1 MNKRRFVGTYQNEAA
16 LVAKINQL
24 TERGYEERDLYVVV
38 RDKDDISLVK
48 RKTDAKVEEASANW
62 MQKFAGV
69 TEGEQEVK
77 RALLDLGF
85 ADDDV
90 DRAYGDILNG
100 GYTLILDEPDT
111 GFNDGNNLAFEG
123 HEANAA
129 FGDNPEN
136 GQKD

>member
-1 MNKRRFVGTYQNEAA
+1 MRNDEQTSICRHYQNEAA

-24 TERGYEERDLYVVV
+24 TERGYEERDLYVVA

-85 ADDDV
+85 VDDDV
-90 DRAYGDILNG
+90 NRDYGDILNG
-100 GYTLILDEPDT
+100 GYALILDEPDT
-111 GFNDGNNLAFEG
+111 GFNDGNKLAFEG

-129 FGDNPEN
+129 FGRD
-136 GQKD
+136 QDK